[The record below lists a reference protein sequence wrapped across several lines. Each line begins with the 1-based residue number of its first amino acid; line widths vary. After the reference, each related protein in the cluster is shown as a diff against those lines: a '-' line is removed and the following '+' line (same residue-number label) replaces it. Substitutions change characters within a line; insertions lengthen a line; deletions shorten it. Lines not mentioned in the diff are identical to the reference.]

1 MKGKRK
7 ELRRG
12 AGTQILGGGNDE
24 KADFEECVVGDGGCG
39 VVGWWGDGCG
49 DDIAASIK
57 SNHYL

>member
-1 MKGKRK
+1 MGGKSLRDTRRLAWIVNRVKAQEK

-39 VVGWWGDGCG
+39 V
-49 DDIAASIK
+49 
-57 SNHYL
+57 YLG